1 MRELMSN
8 EKRKKITVNDI
19 VVVGLMAALVFAG
32 TNIRIYIPTLI
43 DKTMIHFGNVFGLL
57 AGLLFGGLRGG
68 LGAGIGSAFY
78 DLMDP
83 SYIASAPF
91 TLINKFMMGFVAGAL
106 SHRKGFEGKKP
117 VVNVL
122 ASIAG
127 SLTYVVLYVGKSL
140 LENIFFNRTAVQT
153 ALIDAGQKALVS
165 TVNGLIAVIA
175 ANILAIALRA
185 ALEKT
190 GIYQRLTGRTR

>member
-1 MRELMSN
+1 MQT
-8 EKRKKITVNDI
+8 EKKRKITVNDI

-32 TNIRIYIPTLI
+32 TNLRIYVPTLV
-43 DKTMIHFGNVFGLL
+43 DKTMIHFGNVFCLL
-57 AGLLFGGLRGG
+57 AGLLFGGLKGG

-83 SYIASAPF
+83 SYITSAPF
-91 TLINKFMMGFVAGAL
+91 TLINKFMMGFVAGKIA
-106 SHRKGFEGKKP
+106 HCKGWDGKKP
-117 VVNVL
+117 AANIL
-122 ASIAG
+122 GAIAG
-127 SLTYVVLYVGKSL
+127 SITYVILYVGKSF
-140 LENIFFNRTAVQT
+140 LENTLFLRTEVQT

-175 ANILAIALRA
+175 ANILAIVLRS

-190 GIYQRLTGRTR
+190 GIYQRLTNRAR